1 MLYEAICTHQSVNIR
16 HISQD
21 WAEQMGYYRFLDN
34 EQVSIGELKR
44 SLASHC
50 QQQVEGLHVL
60 SISDSSEINLQ
71 AHVGRIDPQ
80 GLGVV
85 GNDRDLGFFIHPSL
99 VLNADSG
106 FPLGISDVQ
115 LWSRPMAHLDKHT
128 RNYKELPIEEKES
141 FKWLESA
148 AESGRCLDAGGASIV
163 THIGDREADI
173 YEEWVRVPNHCTHLL
188 IRACR
193 DRLLAGTHQ
202 SLFAYLSEQ
211 PCEGTYCF
219 SVMADKRKGRS
230 QREAWMAV
238 GFTRVVLQRP
248 KRLDGTEYPD
258 SLSLYALE
266 AKEILPPPGQS
277 PVHWRLLTTHQVVCL
292 EQALQVIGWY
302 SWRWRIEQLF
312 ATLKQGGLDLEAT
325 QLESGKAIQRL
336 CVLAL
341 AAALQV
347 LQLSSGRH
355 DETQAATV
363 VFSEAQQQ
371 CLSHLTPMLNGRTTK
386 QQNPHPP
393 FTLAWVT
400 WLIARLGGW
409 SGLQSQRPPGIG
421 TLFKGLQ
428 QFDAL
433 FQGWSLAHAQ
443 DVYTQ

>member
-71 AHVGRIDPQ
+71 AHVGRLDPQ

-115 LWSRPMAHLDKHT
+115 LWSRPMAHQGKHT

-148 AESGRCLDAGGASIV
+148 AESGQCLDSGGASVV

-173 YEEWVRVPNHCTHLL
+173 YEEWVRVPNRRTHLL

-193 DRLLAGTHQ
+193 DRLLVGTPQ

-219 SVMADKRKGRS
+219 SVMADPRKGRS

-238 GFTRVVLQRP
+238 RFTRVVIQRP

-258 SLSLYALE
+258 SVSLYALE
-266 AKEILPPPGQS
+266 AKEILPPPG
-277 PVHWRLLTTHQVVCL
+277 
-292 EQALQVIGWY
+292 
-302 SWRWRIEQLF
+302 
-312 ATLKQGGLDLEAT
+312 
-325 QLESGKAIQRL
+325 
-336 CVLAL
+336 
-341 AAALQV
+341 
-347 LQLSSGRH
+347 
-355 DETQAATV
+355 
-363 VFSEAQQQ
+363 
-371 CLSHLTPMLNGRTTK
+371 
-386 QQNPHPP
+386 
-393 FTLAWVT
+393 
-400 WLIARLGGW
+400 
-409 SGLQSQRPPGIG
+409 
-421 TLFKGLQ
+421 
-428 QFDAL
+428 
-433 FQGWSLAHAQ
+433 
-443 DVYTQ
+443 